1 MKRIIRLWFPVFII
15 YKYIPEL
22 PSEPINFELHALST
36 SAGIEYRIANL
47 REMQAEVLEYDYTD
61 SWPEVL
67 HRSAEPW
74 EPKFHMLGPLYYMA
88 TKLESKNEMNQI
100 RNQFCERF
108 YIHRIND
115 KKRRPAGK
123 ILFNQNNF
131 NFFL

>member
-1 MKRIIRLWFPVFII
+1 M
-15 YKYIPEL
+15 
-22 PSEPINFELHALST
+22 NFEMHVLST
-36 SAGIEYRIANL
+36 SAGIEYGTAKL
-47 REMQAEVLEYDYTD
+47 RDFDAKVLEYDYTK
-61 SWPEVL
+61 SWTETL
-67 HRSAEPW
+67 YFGSQDW
-74 EPKFHMLGPLYYMA
+74 EPQFQMLGPLYYIAM
-88 TKLESKNEMNQI
+88 KLESKNEMNQI